1 MPTPSPRSIVLIL
14 PLVISLLLINTALA
28 ETSSKKT
35 ALSNQQ
41 LVKQLIDSD
50 PQYQAWESRYQPKGQ
65 GNDLVNYK
73 QVENGV
79 NIEGAAVMR
88 VWLEFKPGTEKDHAP
103 QYRYVLKPVK
113 NVTAQ
118 EILSRNKG
126 LYLDQHPE
134 FPAGPMGRF
143 PVFPKTDFPAPV
155 PEKVTDGAIVTDWQ
169 YCAYCFDASHNYDWV
184 TVEKIARMKER
195 REENISNALNIEQI
209 KFGSEEDFRQATYQ
223 MYKTIGSDLTLQEL
237 EKKWGRFDFG
247 LFTDKEAE
255 KQNKLFNRRV
265 AAVEI
270 GGKEYQVFLDK
281 AYYPL
286 TFEAWADSKG
296 CLDEVI
302 GISTDMAQQIGLPL
316 KPNEIISNNTDY
328 IDCRSKAL
336 ATFDIDAYA
345 EAYPALDN
353 QEEKL
358 LDKAGFSMDLDARKK
373 AKKVLTP
380 QKMIADA
387 IAGLEEAEDKLDV
400 AFNAAEEERKFQ
412 AKRRAEEQQRKAE
425 HEAWSRA
432 HWANTMNS
440 ISQRSQWVAN
450 NLDSTNRMIEKTIA
464 MNKTSHGTEY
474 RRENTRRTAEK
485 ARSKAEQATSRARE
499 TSENRLSD
507 SAKSSPAEL
516 PADQKQDAQ
525 ATPNRLVIEAEPVKG
540 ATETYLS
547 KDTAIDIARTNLE
560 NNAAKLC
567 GSSFKAEI
575 QWGDM
580 KCEQSES
587 SDDYMCHANS
597 LVSCWEQRCDAD
609 FCGTGH

>member
-1 MPTPSPRSIVLIL
+1 MKFLRSLPSLAIT
-14 PLVISLLLINTALA
+14 SLLLLTMLSAQA
-28 ETSSKKT
+28 ASSEARVKK
-35 ALSNQQ
+35 
-41 LVKQLIDSD
+41 LIDND
-50 PQYQAWESRYQPKGQ
+50 PDYKAWAAQYQPKGQ

-79 NIEGAAVMR
+79 NIEGAEVMR

-103 QYRYVLKPVK
+103 QYRYILKPVK
-113 NVTAQ
+113 NVTA
-118 EILSRNKG
+118 EHILSRNKG
-126 LYLDQHPE
+126 LYFDQHPE
-134 FPAGPMGRF
+134 FPAAPWAHYPMVPRY
-143 PVFPKTDFPAPV
+143 DFPAPV

-169 YCAYCFDASHNYDWV
+169 YCAYCFNASHNYDWV

-223 MYKTIGSDLTLQEL
+223 LYKTNGSDLTLQEL
-237 EKKWGRFDFG
+237 EKKWGSFDFG
-247 LFTDKEAE
+247 LFTGKEAE

-265 AAVEI
+265 AAVET
-270 GGKEYQVFLDK
+270 GGKEYQVFLDT

-296 CLDEVI
+296 CPDEVI
-302 GISTDMAQQIGLPL
+302 GISTDRAQRIGLPL
-316 KPNEIISNNTDY
+316 NPNEIISNNTDY

-336 ATFDIDAYA
+336 ASFDIDAYA
-345 EAYPALDN
+345 KAYPALDN

-464 MNKTSHGTEY
+464 MNKPSHGTEY
-474 RRENTRRTAEK
+474 RRENIRRTAEK
-485 ARSKAEQATSRARE
+485 ARSKAEQATSRAKE

-507 SAKSSPAEL
+507 SANSSPVEL
-516 PADQKQDAQ
+516 PADPEQESQ
-525 ATPNRLVIEAEPVKG
+525 ARPNQLVIEAEPVKG
-540 ATETYLS
+540 ANETYLPEE
-547 KDTAIDIARTNLE
+547 TAIDIARTNLE

-587 SDDYMCHANS
+587 NDHYMCHANS

-609 FCGTGH
+609 FCGTRH